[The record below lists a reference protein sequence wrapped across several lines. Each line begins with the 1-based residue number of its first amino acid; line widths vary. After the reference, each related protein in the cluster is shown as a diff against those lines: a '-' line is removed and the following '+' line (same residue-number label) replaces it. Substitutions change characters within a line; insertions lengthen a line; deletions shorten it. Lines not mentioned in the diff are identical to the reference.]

1 MAKETK
7 TPEENLEEVEKA
19 VEEQPE
25 VKDLTEADVDIG
37 LPPADI
43 LALVARERYNIAV
56 AFTQLKVRKSAVS
69 ASIAANRGTG
79 NTDGVKKFEE
89 QEKALSM
96 DLQHC
101 LRGIKA
107 IDKEYTGARKRM
119 QEMIKTPEG

>member
-1 MAKETK
+1 MKDKDKQEDGLK
-7 TPEENLEEVEKA
+7 GVEEEVMK
-19 VEEQPE
+19 QPE
-25 VKDLTEADVDIG
+25 VEDLTEADVDIG
-37 LPPADI
+37 LPESDI

-89 QEKALSM
+89 QDKLLAM

-101 LRGIKA
+101 LRGIKE
-107 IDKEYTGARKRM
+107 IDKSYRGAKKRM
-119 QEMIKTPEG
+119 QDMIKPE